1 VGSAGARLLCLGARL
16 LQWSWDARGYGRGAD
31 VSGKKWGEFKRRLEQ
46 TRETLLK
53 CAEKSPDD
61 PTPWSYLIMVAT
73 WSSDED
79 AVKQT
84 YFDNAI
90 KRDPENWSAHMHL
103 ITALY
108 EKWGG
113 SLNGCLNLQSRRLQ
127 TRLTEV
133 TLLPFW

>member
-1 VGSAGARLLCLGARL
+1 MLCLGARL

-31 VSGKKWGEFKRRLEQ
+31 VSGKKWGEFKQRLEQ